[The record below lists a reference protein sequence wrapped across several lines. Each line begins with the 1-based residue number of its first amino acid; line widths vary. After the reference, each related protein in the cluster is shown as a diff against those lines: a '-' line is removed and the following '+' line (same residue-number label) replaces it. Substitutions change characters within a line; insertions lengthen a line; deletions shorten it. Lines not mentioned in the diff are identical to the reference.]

1 MSVNA
6 LPLLQRALV
15 YIDATH
21 EPDNR
26 LDCPVCGLT
35 SSIRQA
41 IRVLEWERSQQHD
54 VDDSGTQKRTHD

>member
-1 MSVNA
+1 MINT
-6 LPLLQRALV
+6 LPLLQRALL

-35 SSIRQA
+35 SSLRQA
-41 IRVLEWERSQQHD
+41 IRVIEWERSQQND
-54 VDDSGTQKRTHD
+54 MDDSRAQKPQND